1 MQSVLF
7 LLKAAI
13 KIWRINNMYKQTKN
27 VVKTVGLGLAA
38 GAVAATIGSQVMKGR
53 SKPGRHVRKTASK
66 AIHTVGN
73 VVDGLEK
80 MIR

>member
-13 KIWRINNMYKQTKN
+13 KLWRIDNMYKQTKN
-27 VVKTVGLGLAA
+27 VVKTVGIGLAV
-38 GAVAATIGSQVMKGR
+38 GAVAASIGSQVMK
-53 SKPGRHVRKTASK
+53 SKKPGRHVRKTATK